1 MATPVRASSDGPALL
16 TERGPMEPVRE
27 MEFTARFSR
36 ADGEFAAEAA
46 AVAVTQV
53 IDAPLS
59 FVSPVLDAGCSVS
72 RCLLARS
79 AADTCRIVLTAD
91 RSGITVAATDDVA
104 VSLDAGDP
112 SGAKNLPLL
121 AVVDGLN
128 VHHGPDGHVWVV
140 WKGSWRG
147 DGLTPDGP
155 AQP

>member
-1 MATPVRASSDGPALL
+1 MGTPVRASSDGPALL
-16 TERGPMEPVRE
+16 TEHGLMEPVRE
-27 MEFTARFSR
+27 MEFTAHFAR
-36 ADGEFAAEAA
+36 ADGEFAAQAA

-59 FVSPVLDAGCSVS
+59 FVSPVLDAGCSAS

-91 RSGITVAATDDVA
+91 PSGITVAATDDVA
-104 VSLDAGDP
+104 VPLDAGDP
-112 SGAKNLPLL
+112 AGAKNLPLL

-140 WKGSWRG
+140 WKGSWRRA
-147 DGLTPDGP
+147 GLTPGGLTRP
-155 AQP
+155 